1 MLDYPLLAAG
11 KKFSKR
17 LLYVCISFKDLH
29 LEDNVLWIES
39 GGTVVI
45 SNKQASQICWK
56 VFFHEI
62 NNLLI

>member
-11 KKFSKR
+11 KNSQKGF
-17 LLYVCISFKDLH
+17 YMYISFKDLH

-39 GGTVVI
+39 GGTVI
-45 SNKQASQICWK
+45 INNKQASQICWK
-56 VFFHEI
+56 VHYHEI

>member
-1 MLDYPLLAAG
+1 MY
-11 KKFSKR
+11 
-17 LLYVCISFKDLH
+17 ISFKDLH

-45 SNKQASQICWK
+45 NNKQASQICWK
-56 VFFHEI
+56 VHYHEI